1 MRKSLLSLIALF
13 TVAVTPIN
21 VFAATYSTE
30 VTNSI
35 SVGDINIGLEESEDT
50 VGTVL
55 PGQKIKKTI
64 KIKNKANKTWVRA
77 KFEYSDCG
85 EYKGL
90 SDEDVELASNKW
102 KKIGDYF
109 YRLDP
114 IEDGETI
121 DFVKSFNVPSD
132 WDSERAEEQFSIY
145 TSVDAVQFSSFTPN
159 FRSSDPWFGTVIE
172 ECVHSAQM
180 IPPKDHEGF
189 SVVLDRNVRELVRFG
204 DNFFSNWGSL
214 MPGDTLYGK
223 VTIGNNYARPVYMYF
238 RTESTMDDDFAD
250 RLQLTIMNGRQ
261 VIYNGPLSG
270 SINEDIKLGVFQKG
284 NRKDLTYK
292 ITVPADLTNE
302 YAFRNASTKW
312 IFTASYKDT
321 GFEHHGGGNG
331 GGNGGHP
338 RGEMPQTLGESR
350 PTLQETDPIGEII
363 PEESMSQGEQ
373 IPGAESGDDSNVIGG
388 LRQLAPQTGD
398 TSHMMFYFWSMVFF
412 GVSAAGMIFYNWRRS
427 RRDNNEKR

>member
-1 MRKSLLSLIALF
+1 MRKEILSFAILF
-13 TVAVTPIN
+13 TMAVTPIN

-30 VTNSI
+30 VTNNI
-35 SVGDINIGLEESEDT
+35 SVGDINIGLEESGDT
-50 VGTVL
+50 DNEAVL
-55 PGQKIKKTI
+55 PGQKINKTI
-64 KIKNKANKTWVRA
+64 KIKNKANKAWVRA
-77 KFEYSDCG
+77 KFEYPDCD

-90 SDEDVELASNKW
+90 TDKDVELESNKW
-102 KKIGDYF
+102 KKIGEYF
-109 YRLDP
+109 YRLVP

-132 WDSERAEEQFSIY
+132 WDSEKADKQFTIY
-145 TSVDAVQFSSFTPN
+145 TSVDAIQFSSFTPD

-172 ECVHSAQM
+172 ECVHSAEM
-180 IPPKDHEGF
+180 VPPKDNKIF
-189 SVVLDRNVRELVRFG
+189 SVVLDRNARELVRFG

-238 RTESTMDDDFAD
+238 RTESTMDDDFAN
-250 RLQLTIMNGRQ
+250 RLQLTIMNGRY

-270 SINEDIKLGVFQKG
+270 SINENIKLGIFQKG

-321 GFEHHGGGNG
+321 GFEHHGGGSG
-331 GGNGGHP
+331 GKP
-338 RGEMPQTLGESR
+338 KDIPQTLGEVR
-350 PTLQETDPIGEII
+350 PIPQESHPTIDHPTDDRYDHPIGGGEEPT
-363 PEESMSQGEQ
+363 PEDKSVFSAFRHRN
-373 IPGAESGDDSNVIGG
+373 PK
-388 LRQLAPQTGD
+388 TGD

-412 GVSAAGMIFYNWRRS
+412 GVSAVGMIFYNWRQN
-427 RRDNNEKR
+427 RRDKK